1 MNIMIEPSDRM
12 SGGQVRIHGQRETE
26 RNFLKKFFY
35 KTSTASG
42 QLVYC
47 LADNNKIVNENGVLA
62 ILEKFRMNHKIKI
75 ERLTVEEVRASIP
88 YIVDT
93 VYQPLQERLFD
104 VNLATY
110 LNTWNAPFV
119 QPSEDLDHPS
129 CLQQE
134 MERPAMW
141 EEFLSRWFPLQEEKE
156 YFEKWLA
163 LTIRDPLAKC
173 DVAVVLRSEQG
184 VGKNFLFDQ
193 VVIPMVG
200 EDNAPTV
207 SLKQLTST
215 FSGDLFNSTVIL
227 VDEVYE
233 SDAKKTADKLKGLIT
248 GRTQRAEVKYAQAKI
263 VKSFFNLII
272 TSNSVRPIHI
282 EEDDRRYFVP
292 QFICHKKDKEETA
305 KYLESFVFWLKS
317 EGGLQILRDWFEV
330 LKVEDHIFA
339 TAKRTAAKEEITAK
353 DRTGD
358 FKAELG
364 QWLRGKRSDWV
375 FATTQLQTD
384 KFKFVSAHDIALVL
398 KDEGFEQV
406 RLDSN
411 KKLRVWMHPSWQEG
425 HKGEGMK
432 IWSLSAS
439 SLR

>member
-1 MNIMIEPSDRM
+1 M
-12 SGGQVRIHGQRETE
+12 SGGQVRIQGQRETE
-26 RNFLKKFFY
+26 KNFLKKQFY
-35 KTSTASG
+35 KTSTATG
-42 QLVYC
+42 QLVFF
-47 LADNNKIVNENGVLA
+47 LAENSKVVADQGIMA
-62 ILEKFRMNHKIKI
+62 ILEKFRMNHNIKN
-75 ERLTVEEVRASIP
+75 EKLTVEEVRASIP

-93 VYQPLQERLFD
+93 VYQPLEKRLFD
-104 VNLATY
+104 RNLATY
-110 LNTWNAPFV
+110 LNTWNEPFV
-119 QPSEDLDHPS
+119 QASEDLDH
-129 CLQQE
+129 E
-134 MERPAMW
+134 MVRPPMW
-141 EEFLSRWFPLQEEKE
+141 EEFLSRWFPLQDEKE

-163 LTIRDPLAKC
+163 LTIRDPLAQC

-184 VGKNFLFDQ
+184 LGKNFLFDQ
-193 VVIPMVG
+193 VVMPMVG

-207 SLKQLTST
+207 ALKQLTDK
-215 FSGDLFNSTVIL
+215 FAGDLFSSTVIL

-233 SDAKKTADKLKGLIT
+233 TDAKKTADKLKGLIT
-248 GRTQRAEVKYAQAKI
+248 GRTQRGEVKYAQAKI
-263 VKSFFNLII
+263 VKTFFNIII

-330 LKVEDHIFA
+330 LKVEEHLFA
-339 TAKRTAAKEEITAK
+339 TAKMTAAKEEITAK
-353 DRTGD
+353 DRTAD
-358 FKAELG
+358 YKAELG
-364 QWLRGKRSDWV
+364 QWLRGKREDWV

-411 KKLRVWMHPSWQEG
+411 KKLRVWMHPSWQEC
-425 HKGEGMK
+425 HRGEGMR

-439 SLR
+439 TLR